1 MYAHVCTHGGYT
13 DLMFASVLLYQ
24 QMYTC
29 TYIVHTCM
37 CVCLLHVTEV
47 RGVGCVWGG
56 SGRGVEGRG
65 STWVRDEALRLLSMI
80 VSVSVNIGCRG

>member
-47 RGVGCVWGG
+47 RGVGCMWGGG

-65 STWVRDEALRLLSMI
+65 PTWVRDEGLRLLLMI
-80 VSVSVNIGCRG
+80 ASVNTGCHG